1 MKKFY
6 IFIIA
11 SMLLWA
17 CSEDTPVIEG
27 FEANIESIEAEAY
40 GGCYD
45 ITIRSEQEWVART
58 DVPWIMVSPANGRGE
73 VKCTIRIDSTLQN
86 DVRNANLYITPDN
99 AEAKA
104 ISISQ
109 KGFSRSI
116 DPEKSVIDIAA
127 SAIRDDRWVEF
138 DVKSNVQFDIENND
152 GWITV
157 KRDTLILDRGA
168 RPRTTRVHLDWKM
181 NSDPKQRET
190 KLILKSKDDGTEATI
205 TIRQAAAPLIEDNRA
220 GDSLAIITIFN
231 KMECW
236 GDNSISSSESMRYW
250 DCVRLWE
257 STDRNLPEQEAV
269 GRVRDLDLSYFNT
282 EDGVPVEIKHLK
294 YLETLSLY
302 GNVNTMLKSI
312 DLCAEVATLAYLKDL
327 RIAAMGLVSLP
338 DNFTDL
344 GDTLESLDL
353 NSNNFNEFPEVIT
366 KENFPHLK
374 SLNLSSNRRS
384 SVTDLRKRASANEK
398 GIGMYVDMQKSDVI
412 KNLFLWEE
420 LEELGLSFNYIEGE
434 LPDFEDVDAYS
445 EEDMIN
451 RGDTLRWAVENKLPR
466 ILPNMKALRIN
477 LNFMTGE
484 LPRWLLYHPR
494 LMDWGAE
501 VLIYPQQEKST
512 NSNGKPVGFDNV
524 PSNTEYYFEAYP
536 LYRGKYEYNE
546 ETEE

>member
-181 NSDPKQRET
+181 NSDPNQRET

-205 TIRQAAAPLIEDNRA
+205 TIRQAAAPLIEDNRQ

-257 STDRNLPEQEAV
+257 STDRNLPEAEAV

-282 EDGVPVEIKHLK
+282 EDGLPTEIKHLK

-353 NSNNFNEFPEVIT
+353 NSNNFNEIPDVIN
-366 KENFPHLK
+366 KENFPLLK

-384 SVTDLRKRASANEK
+384 SVTDLRKLTSANEH
-398 GIGMYVDMQKSDVI
+398 GIGMHVDMQKSDVI

-466 ILPNMKALRIN
+466 ILPNMKALRLN

-494 LMDWGAE
+494 LMEWGAE